1 MSVTEYRM
9 GKPKTSKDKPLKTI
23 RQNSPNEP
31 MELTAKLAKADTAQ
45 AKRELVSLDM
55 GGLFYAFGEK
65 RKAWQ
70 GWLSYQENMGEEN
83 GTKTTK

>member
-1 MSVTEYRM
+1 
-9 GKPKTSKDKPLKTI
+9 
-23 RQNSPNEP
+23 
-31 MELTAKLAKADTAQ
+31 
-45 AKRELVSLDM
+45 VSLDM

-65 RKAWQ
+65 RRAWQ